1 MKKISLINII
11 VGILLM
17 AIEILFSIGG
27 KIGFLCLCIG
37 FILLVSGIIL
47 NKKIREIVVNF
58 ILNFF

>member
-17 AIEILFSIGG
+17 AIEILFSISG

>member
-58 ILNFF
+58 ILHFF

>member
-27 KIGFLCLCIG
+27 KIGFLCLGIG
-37 FILLVSGIIL
+37 LSVLGSGIIL